1 MKRLRDRVFFLLVT
15 FLGCGL
21 SPIASGTVGSLGAL
35 LVAAAIH
42 WAGWWSSALLVSMAF
57 AACVLNVALGRWIEG
72 RFNRKDPSEVVID
85 EVAGM
90 WLVLAIPVAD
100 DHPWIVYGVGFV
112 LFRIFD
118 IIKPLGAR
126 RLESL
131 PRGWGILLDDVL
143 SAIYVAAILWVSL
156 VLFGQP

>member
-21 SPIASGTVGSLGAL
+21 APIAPGTIGSLGAL

-42 WAGWWSSALLVSMAF
+42 WAGWWSSVLLVSMAF
-57 AACVLNVALGRWIEG
+57 AACVVNVALGRWIEA
-72 RFNRKDPSEVVID
+72 RFNRKDPAEVVID

-118 IIKPLGAR
+118 ITKPLGAR
-126 RLESL
+126 RLERL

-143 SAIYVAAILWVSL
+143 SAIYVAAILWISVALL
-156 VLFGQP
+156 V